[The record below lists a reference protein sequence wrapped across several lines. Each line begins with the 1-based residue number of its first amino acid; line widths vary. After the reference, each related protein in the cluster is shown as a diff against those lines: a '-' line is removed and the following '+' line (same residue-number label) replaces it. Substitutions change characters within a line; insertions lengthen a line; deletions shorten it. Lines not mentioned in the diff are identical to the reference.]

1 MNLRRFIPVVMVAVL
16 LAGILVDPYTS
27 ARDGSDAIRRI
38 PLWQLS
44 FALLDI
50 GFLFA
55 FVALIIRDKSRGAF
69 VLAIAETVYYLAG
82 NALLYLRDGPDR
94 FAHGLGGESNLG
106 QHVTVVALRI
116 ALIVYLG
123 FISRSRALG
132 RLTRA

>member
-16 LAGILVDPYTS
+16 LAGILVDPYTF
-27 ARDGSDAIRRI
+27 ARDGSDAIRQI

-44 FALLDI
+44 FAILDI
-50 GFLFA
+50 GFLLA

-82 NALLYLRDGPDR
+82 NVLLYLRDGADR
-94 FAHGLGGESNLG
+94 FAHGLGAESNFG

-116 ALIVYLG
+116 VLIVYLG

-132 RLTRA
+132 RLASA